1 MPSGSPDNGLMIA
14 VVEGPSAAGKTTWC
28 RHQPW
33 PVVAEYA
40 PSGAEPDGSDEDRR
54 AAYWVAVNS
63 GRWQRALELEA
74 EHGVVLCDSDPLKL
88 HYSWCLAR
96 IGAAPWSRFE
106 HELRDTREAI
116 AAGRLG
122 FADVAM
128 VSIPS
133 AHVLRTRK
141 AADPTRQRRSFDLH
155 AQLREP
161 LRQWYIA
168 VEGAEPGRVTWS
180 WPPEGVPIAQS
191 GRAQRCDP
199 ALLDS
204 IVAHLPG

>member
-1 MPSGSPDNGLMIA
+1 MMV

-28 RHQPW
+28 RQQPW

-40 PSGAEPDGSDEDRR
+40 TTGLEPDGSDEDRR
-54 AAYWVAVNS
+54 AGYWVGVNS
-63 GRWQRALELEA
+63 GRWQRALELEG
-74 EHGVVLCDSDPLKL
+74 EHSVVLCDSDPLKL

-106 HELRDTREAI
+106 HELRYTREAV

-122 FADVAM
+122 FADVAL
-128 VSIPS
+128 VSIPPV
-133 AHVLRTRK
+133 HVLRIRR
-141 AADPTRQRRSFDLH
+141 AADPARQRRSFDLH

-161 LRQWYIA
+161 LREWYTA
-168 VEGAEPGRVTWS
+168 VERAEPGTVVWS
-180 WPPEGVPIAQS
+180 WPADAVPIKQS
-191 GRAQRCDP
+191 RRALRSDP

-204 IVAHLPG
+204 IIGQLPR